1 MNATPLTKFRSDVE
15 QFAKQVDASAQK
27 NNPQLAGVKQ
37 QLAQLKSD
45 IEKASKAAGAQAAV
59 VDKNLQE
66 AFQRIQNLYRRVDPK
81 AEKVSPGKQT

>member
-1 MNATPLTKFRSDVE
+1 MNTTPLTKFRSEVE
-15 QFAKQVDASAQK
+15 QFSKQLETKAQ

-45 IEKASKAAGAQAAV
+45 IEKASKGAGAQAAV

-66 AFQRIQNLYRRVDPK
+66 AFMKIQNLYRKVDPK
-81 AEKVSPGKQT
+81 AEKVSPGKQS